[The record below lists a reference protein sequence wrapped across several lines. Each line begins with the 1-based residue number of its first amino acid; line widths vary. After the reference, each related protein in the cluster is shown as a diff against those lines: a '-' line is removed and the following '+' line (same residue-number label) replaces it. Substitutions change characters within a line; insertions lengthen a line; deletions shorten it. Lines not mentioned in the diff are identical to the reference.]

1 MKKLLIL
8 GAGTYQVDLI
18 RKCKELGHEAIV
30 VSPGDYPGM
39 KYADKVIDANIMDH
53 EAVLEIARREKVDGI
68 ISDQTDMAV
77 YSIAYACDKLGLP
90 GNDPEVADLFINK
103 HLMREKCIAL
113 GLPSIPSA
121 SAADLEEAEKYFYEF
136 GAPCIIKP
144 IDSAGSKGV
153 TRINTVEEL
162 RESYPECAS
171 FSGTGEIIIEKFI
184 VGKEFEVD
192 SIALNGKVRTLM
204 YADLDEFQIP
214 NVFASMTR
222 LYPSV
227 ADKKIVDK
235 LLNYD
240 LTMLNGFGL
249 KQGLTHSEY
258 IVENG
263 SNEVYLIETALRG
276 GGTFIASHIAELQT
290 GLNTAEFLIKM
301 ALGELKEIPEFET
314 GQCHCGY
321 VAFYLPAGEI
331 VSIQGVDEVMNLD
344 YVRKTTLEGTRIGTK
359 TKEFHDKR
367 NRHAVILFGKSR
379 EELNQRIG
387 EIRKILKIQVKT
399 DSGIK
404 GPIWE

>member
-18 RKCKELGHEAIV
+18 RKCKELGHEAVV
-30 VSPGDYPGM
+30 VSPGNYPGM

-77 YSIAYACDKLGLP
+77 YSIAYACTELGLP
-90 GNDPEVADLFINK
+90 GNDPEVAELFINK
-103 HLMREKCIAL
+103 HLMREKCLAL

-121 SAADLEEAEKYFYEF
+121 SAADLQEAERYFYEF

-153 TRINTVEEL
+153 TRINNAAEL
-162 RESYPECAS
+162 KEYYPECAGY
-171 FSGTGEIIIEKFI
+171 SGSGEIIIEKFI

-192 SIALNGKVRTLM
+192 SIALNGKIRTLM
-204 YADLDEFQIP
+204 YADLDEFKIP

-227 ADKKIVDK
+227 ADEKIIDK

-249 KQGLTHSEY
+249 RQGLTHSEY
-258 IVENG
+258 IVEEG

-276 GGTFIASHIAELQT
+276 GGTFISSHISELQT

-301 ALGELKEIPEFET
+301 ALGELKDIPEFGHEL
-314 GQCHCGY
+314 CHCGY

-331 VSIQGVDEVMNLD
+331 ISIQGVDEVMDLY
-344 YVRKTTLEGTRIGTK
+344 YVRKTTMEDIRVGIE

-367 NRHAVILFGKSR
+367 NRHAVILSGNSR

-387 EIRKILKIQVKT
+387 EIRRLLKIQVMT
-399 DSGIK
+399 DSGIE